1 MTSVAG
7 LNADLRASSGEMLTG
22 RKTIAPCDPLP
33 RLSGLGEG
41 CLCAQRTACVSSGAD
56 EVEGDDWR
64 EGILLR
70 IFSRLRFF
78 SNEPLDEDSPKDRRF
93 FLVAGGGG
101 LDANGLAMFA
111 ASVTTLFGCI
121 GESGVLLFTSV
132 LLIVSVLSKFR
143 VVGLWLRELNTL
155 NNLRGSLHLAGVA

>member
-1 MTSVAG
+1 M
-7 LNADLRASSGEMLTG
+7 
-22 RKTIAPCDPLP
+22 
-33 RLSGLGEG
+33 
-41 CLCAQRTACVSSGAD
+41 
-56 EVEGDDWR
+56 EGDDWR